1 MRVVIAS
8 DSFKGSATSLAVAD
22 AVERGIH
29 RSDPFVECLK
39 FAVADGGEG
48 LVKALRKKGDQIV
61 TLSVRGPL
69 GTPVSAQYIVRGTM
83 AIMEMAE
90 ASGLPLVAEGER
102 NPLLTTTYGTGEM
115 MLDALDRGC
124 TEILL
129 GIGGSATN
137 DCGVGMAAAL
147 GVRFLAADGREVA
160 PCGGELSK
168 ISRIDSTGLSE
179 KVRTATIRVAC
190 DVDNPLC
197 GPQGASAI
205 YGPQKGATPE
215 MVGLLDDALSHVAE
229 IVETA
234 NERRCGMLRD
244 VPGAGA
250 AGGLGFGLMA
260 FCGANLVS
268 GIELVLD
275 VIGIDKALKNA
286 DLVITG
292 EGRID
297 GQSKRGKV
305 PVGIAARAKRYGV
318 PAVVL
323 AGDIGP
329 GVEKLYE
336 LGLDSI
342 LSTTS
347 RAMPLSEAMS
357 HSLELTED
365 AADRM
370 WRLLVV
376 GMSMGMAI
384 SSSKA
389 P

>member
-1 MRVVIAS
+1 MRIVIAS

-22 AVERGIH
+22 AIERGIH
-29 RSDPFVECLK
+29 RSDPAVECRK

-48 LVKALRKKGDQIV
+48 LVKALQCDDDEIV
-61 TLSVRGPL
+61 DLAVCGPL
-69 GTPVSAQYIVRGTM
+69 STPVRAQYIIRGKM

-90 ASGLPLVAEGER
+90 ASGLPLVPDDKR
-102 NPLLTTTYGTGEM
+102 NPFKTTTYGTGEM

-124 TEILL
+124 TEILI

-137 DCGVGMAAAL
+137 DCGAGMASAL
-147 GVRFLAADGREVA
+147 GVRFLDAEGQDVF
-160 PCGGELSK
+160 PSGGELSK
-168 ISRIDSTGLSE
+168 VVSIDTSRLAD
-179 KVRTATIRVAC
+179 KVRDATIRVAC

-197 GPQGASAI
+197 GPNGASAV

-215 MVGLLDDALSHVAE
+215 MVDMLDASLEHVASL
-229 IVETA
+229 VEG
-234 NERRCGMLRD
+234 ESLRLRD
-244 VPGAGA
+244 TPGAGA

-260 FCGANLVS
+260 FCDAKLVS

-275 VIGIDKALKNA
+275 VLGIDAALEDA

-305 PVGIAARAKRYGV
+305 PVGVATRARKFAV

-347 RAMPLSEAMS
+347 RAMPLSEAMA

-370 WRLLVV
+370 WRLIQV
-376 GMSMGMAI
+376 GMRMVR
-384 SSSKA
+384 
-389 P
+389 

>member
-1 MRVVIAS
+1 MRIVIAS

-22 AVERGIH
+22 AIERGIH
-29 RSDPFVECLK
+29 RSDPAVECRK

-48 LVKALRKKGDQIV
+48 LIKALQCDDDEIV
-61 TLSVRGPL
+61 DLAVCGPL
-69 GTPVSAQYIVRGTM
+69 STPVRAQYIIRGKM

-90 ASGLPLVAEGER
+90 ASGLPLVPDDKR
-102 NPLLTTTYGTGEM
+102 NPLKTTTYGTGEM
-115 MLDALDRGC
+115 MLDALSRGC
-124 TEILL
+124 TEILI

-137 DCGVGMAAAL
+137 DCGAGMASAL
-147 GVRFLAADGREVA
+147 GVRFLDAEGQDVF
-160 PCGGELSK
+160 PSGGELSK
-168 ISRIDSTGLSE
+168 VVSIDTSRLTD
-179 KVRTATIRVAC
+179 KVRDATIRVAC

-197 GPQGASAI
+197 GPNGASAV

-215 MVGLLDDALSHVAE
+215 MVDMLDASLEHVASL
-229 IVETA
+229 VEG
-234 NERRCGMLRD
+234 ESLRLRD
-244 VPGAGA
+244 TPGAGA

-260 FCGANLVS
+260 FCDAKLVS

-275 VIGIDKALKNA
+275 VIGIDAALEDA

-305 PVGIAARAKRYGV
+305 PVGVATRARKFAV

-347 RAMPLSEAMS
+347 RAMPLSEAMA

-370 WRLLVV
+370 WRLIQV
-376 GMSMGMAI
+376 GMRMVR
-384 SSSKA
+384 
-389 P
+389 